1 MQKKKYRLSR
11 IEYLLFYAIMTS
23 TKLAEEMRK
32 ILKKFTAELRP
43 GPQGEKR
50 ERYLCAMYLKFY

>member
-32 ILKKFTAELRP
+32 NSKKLQCNLS
-43 GPQGEKR
+43 GSKV
-50 ERYLCAMYLKFY
+50 RYLRDPE